1 MLFLS
6 DFADLGLVL
15 PLAAL
20 VALALAMLGR
30 RRDALAW
37 CLAVGGTL
45 GATAVLKVLVFVA
58 IGPQGWAGLGNPSG
72 HAASATIAYGGLAA
86 LVAGRLVPRLPVGLL
101 TGLASGLLVG
111 FTRVELRVHS
121 LADVLVGV
129 AVGLAGL
136 LALDRLAGPAP
147 AAPRRAGL
155 PVLAAV
161 ALAAMLAFHG
171 QRLLAE
177 PELRAI
183 AAHLQPAGDRA
194 FD

>member
-30 RRDALAW
+30 RRDSLAW

-45 GATAVLKVLVFVA
+45 GAMAVLKVLVFVA

-86 LVAGRLVPRLPVGLL
+86 LVAGRLAPRLPLGLL
-101 TGLASGLLVG
+101 AGLASGLLVG
-111 FTRVELRVHS
+111 FTRIELRVHS

-136 LALDRLAGPAP
+136 LALDRRAGPAP
-147 AAPRRAGL
+147 HRAGL
-155 PVLAAV
+155 PALAAV